1 MKKLLLLLILFSS
14 CVPSKKAHKYP
25 TMRRVNKNHI
35 IITDSL
41 GSYHVKR
48 YM

>member
-1 MKKLLLLLILFSS
+1 MKKLIILLVLFSS
-14 CVPSKKAHKYP
+14 CAIPKKSHKYP
-25 TMRRVNKNHI
+25 TIKRVNKNHI